1 MSAKSNLQITR
12 GRLLDTTLKLETLD
26 RTYQVA
32 ELLALRLSAG
42 DAVFLKG
49 PVGAGKTELARRI
62 IQTRL
67 AAKGVAEDVPSPTF
81 TLVQTYQAGDLEIWH
96 ADLYRLSTL
105 DELHELGLF
114 EAMDGALVL
123 VEWPE
128 RMGALLPADGLTL
141 DLALDHGES
150 RSLRLEWSD
159 AKWDSVVKE
168 LEQALAVN
176 E

>member
-1 MSAKSNLQITR
+1 
-12 GRLLDTTLKLETLD
+12 LDATFTLDSLD
-26 RTYQVA
+26 RTQQLA
-32 ELLALRLSAG
+32 EVLARRLSAG
-42 DAVFLKG
+42 DALYLKG

-62 IQTRL
+62 IQSLL
-67 AAKGVAEDVPSPTF
+67 ADNGLAEDVPSPTF

-114 EAMDGALVL
+114 EAMDTALVL

-128 RMGALLPADGLTL
+128 RMGELLPAHGLTL
-141 DLALDHGES
+141 DLSLGDGEE
-150 RSLRLEWSD
+150 RTLRLEWSD
-159 AKWDSVVKE
+159 TKWNSIVNE
-168 LEQALAVN
+168 LKQALTSD

>member
-1 MSAKSNLQITR
+1 ME
-12 GRLLDTTLKLETLD
+12 LDSLE
-26 RTYQVA
+26 RTGA
-32 ELLALRLSAG
+32 LAAVLARRLSAG

-49 PVGAGKTELARRI
+49 PVGAGKTEIARRI
-62 IQTRL
+62 IQSML
-67 AAKGVAEDVPSPTF
+67 AAEGLAEDVPSPTF

-114 EAMDGALVL
+114 EAMDRDLVL

-128 RMGALLPADGLTL
+128 RMGALLPANGLTL
-141 DLALDHGES
+141 DIGLGPDD
-150 RSLRLEWSD
+150 RRTLRLEWSA

-168 LEQALAVN
+168 LKQALAVD